1 MSFTYIHRSLEPA
14 LIRAAK
20 NFPAIVLTGPRQSG
34 KTTVLKHLFGESHRY
49 VSMDDPDA
57 RAFAAEDPRG
67 FLSEYKPP
75 VIIDEIQYVPDLM
88 HYIKIQIDENRS
100 ERGMF
105 LITGSQNLILS
116 EKVTETLAGRTAVL
130 QLLPMS
136 HSEVIHNPSRL
147 LPWEADDDHNDLEEA
162 HLDMWSEFLR
172 GYYPELVAQPQLD
185 RDMWHAAYSR
195 TYIERE
201 VRNLRQIGDLNQFQS
216 FILALAVRCGQLL
229 NLTDLARDIGVA
241 VNTVKHWISVL
252 EATYQIIILRPYFEN
267 MGKRVVKTPKVF
279 FTDTGT
285 LCYLARLKEPG
296 HAADGPMGGPIFENA
311 VVTEIYKRLTHRGD
325 IPQMFFW
332 RTSSG
337 VEVDVLIQSGAMLVP
352 VEVKKIGT
360 PKSKMAASIKTL
372 FEDFGERMPRGFIV
386 YTGNTKSPVARNITA
401 VPFNQL

>member
-1 MSFTYIHRSLEPA
+1 MSFSYIHRSLEPV
-14 LIRAAK
+14 LIRAAE

-34 KTTVLKHLFGESHRY
+34 KTTVLKHLFGDSHRY
-49 VSMDDPDA
+49 VTMDDPDA

-67 FLSEYKPP
+67 FFSEYKPP
-75 VIIDEIQYVPDLM
+75 VILDEIQYVPDLM

-147 LPWEADDDHNDLEEA
+147 LPWEADDDHNDREEA

-216 FILALAVRCGQLL
+216 FFLALAARCGQLL
-229 NLTDLARDIGVA
+229 NLTELSRDIGVA
-241 VNTVKHWISVL
+241 VNTVKHWISIL
-252 EATYQIIILRPYFEN
+252 EATYQIIIQRPYFEN

-285 LCYLARLKEPG
+285 LCYLTRLKEPG

-311 VVTEIYKRLTHRGD
+311 VVTEIYKRLAHRGD

-337 VEVDVLIQSGAMLVP
+337 VEVDILIQSGNMLVP

-360 PKSKMAASIKTL
+360 PKSKMATSIKTL

-386 YTGNTKSPVARNITA
+386 YTGNKRSPVARNITA
-401 VPFNQL
+401 VPFSQL